1 VGLWN
6 SVPFAR
12 VLRPYAPPR
21 TALPILLDALYV
33 SVQIIFEYHSTSVDN
48 EAGVAPGWR
57 DPPLSAR
64 GREQA
69 KELGERHHGEQ
80 IAAIFPSDLKRAI
93 QTAEI
98 AFPVGVPIH
107 PDHRLREYDYGTMT
121 GSPPELIHAER
132 PRRVDTPFPEGESL
146 KDVAERVRSFL
157 DDLARDWDGNRV
169 VIVGHGATKL
179 ALDHLL
185 GGLPL
190 EEAASQTF
198 KWEPVPPR
206 YRYAVE

>member
-1 VGLWN
+1 VRVRC
-6 SVPFAR
+6 VPTPHR
-12 VLRPYAPPR
+12 R
-21 TALPILLDALYV
+21 TTLPIKNALYLTV
-33 SVQIIFEYHSTSVDN
+33 EIIFEYHSTSIDN
-48 EAGVAPGWR
+48 EAGVASGWL
-57 DPPLSAR
+57 DPPLSPV

-69 KELGERHHGEQ
+69 KDLGERHHGEQ
-80 IAAIFPSDLKRAI
+80 IDVIFPSDLKRAI

-157 DDLARDWDGNRV
+157 DDLARDWDGKRV
-169 VIVGHGATKL
+169 VVIGHGATKL

-185 GGLPL
+185 GGISLDD
-190 EEAASQTF
+190 AASQTF
-198 KWEPVPPR
+198 TWEPIPPS
-206 YRYAVE
+206 YRYVLEA